1 MRTCT
6 ALLLAVNKTLTTG
19 ANVNLLKSAFVCIAA
34 VAICGKRGQYNTAV
48 HLIAAS
54 FSGVGSE
61 SLSSQ

>member
-1 MRTCT
+1 
-6 ALLLAVNKTLTTG
+6 LLLGNKPLTTG
-19 ANVNLLKSAFVCIAA
+19 ANVNLYKSAVVCIAA
-34 VAICGKRGQYNTAV
+34 VAICGKRGQHNTAV